1 MACTISCM
9 ISAVFIIGMIF
20 FYNRTDKSVIVNQYK
35 KKLSFDLQQ
44 RYDTIAKERM
54 MISYQGYLLGFILSM
69 FIIVYNRKVKLSNS
83 SLVCT
88 LIATCFLTNYFY
100 YMLHPKSDWMLN
112 HMGTQEEVN
121 AWLQMYK
128 EMQYNYHAGLVLG
141 IIGSGILAFSFRC

>member
-1 MACTISCM
+1 MACRISCM

-35 KKLSFDLQQ
+35 SKLSSDLQQ
-44 RYDTIAKERM
+44 RYDTISKERM

-69 FIIVYNRKVKLSNS
+69 FIIFYNRKVKLSNS

-112 HMGTQEEVN
+112 HMGTQEEVK
-121 AWLQMYK
+121 AWLQMYR

-141 IIGSGILAFSFRC
+141 IIGSGILAFAFRC

>member
-1 MACTISCM
+1 M

-44 RYDTIAKERM
+44 RYDKIAKERM

>member
-1 MACTISCM
+1 M

-20 FYNRTDKSVIVNQYK
+20 FYNRTDKSAIVNQYK
-35 KKLSFDLQQ
+35 KKLSVDLQQ
-44 RYDTIAKERM
+44 RYDTISKERM

-141 IIGSGILAFSFRC
+141 IIGSGILAFAFRC